1 MTTQDLTNDPHHAV
15 IRKILHSH
23 KTLCMELK
31 ELFEQAA
38 ADSKSL
44 PEKPSND
51 TLLQLYSL
59 YKQATEGDVNTDPP
73 SNPFD
78 FVNKAKYD
86 AWSGLKGKTKES
98 AMQEY
103 THLVNMLKS

>member
-1 MTTQDLTNDPHHAV
+1 
-15 IRKILHSH
+15 
-23 KTLCMELK
+23 MELK
-31 ELFEQAA
+31 EMFEQAA
-38 ADSKSL
+38 ADSKTLS
-44 PEKPSND
+44 ERPSND

-78 FVNKAKYD
+78 FVNKAKYE
-86 AWSGLKGKTKES
+86 AWVNLKGKSKEA

-103 THLVNMLKS
+103 TTLVNKLKG